1 MLNYIN
7 VLIFILKERPYFVD
21 CLIIDLLH
29 I

>member
-7 VLIFILKERPYFVD
+7 LLIFILKEHSYFVD
-21 CLIIDLLH
+21 CLIIDLLR